1 MKVHKISFFLILI
14 ILISKTNQKEL
25 NTFSNYDIIF
35 QTNINVHF
43 IVDFD
48 NKKVDGEVTI
58 SFKALEDGEVIIL
71 DTKSLIIKSIK
82 DNTGNELDFKLDN
95 YYRLESH
102 GVPLKI
108 YKEYSKDDTFDI
120 TIEYSTTKDCMA
132 IDWLEPE
139 QTSGGKYPFMYSQCQ
154 SILCREMLPIQDTPA
169 IKMPVQISITVPE
182 ELIGL
187 AAGLFVEEINNGNNK
202 TFIYALD
209 IPIPSYLI
217 AIAAGDIGSQ
227 NVSERC
233 TIYAE
238 KTVVEKAAWEFS
250 DTEKFLKIAE
260 NYIGEYVWE
269 QYNIL
274 VLPPSFPFGGMENPT
289 LTFLTPS
296 LIAGDKSL
304 VSVVAHEIS
313 HSWTGNLVTN
323 ENWPDFWLNEGFTMF
338 IERKILSSHKDKDM
352 AKLDAMVG
360 LSNLKADIIAF
371 GESKSFSSLEPN
383 LLGRN
388 PDDAFNKVPYEKGF
402 NLLYYL
408 ENKVN
413 NDDIFQ
419 KFMRSYIDKFKK
431 GVVKYMDFRTFF
443 ETFIKNNVKDW
454 EKILNDID
462 WDTWVFAPGFPPVEN
477 DFSNKYADEVDQ
489 AVKDFYENKLSD
501 DFVKKFKDWFT
512 LLKQNF
518 LNKIKE
524 SDIELSE
531 TQLDFLNEKLELIQG
546 KNNVEVSCSY
556 YLTVLYHGTLSTKFE
571 ESLVDFLGKH
581 GRINYIR
588 PLFSALARRNKELAI
603 KTLDKYR
610 NFYHS
615 IIIKYIEIDLLLY
628 F

>member
-14 ILISKTNQKEL
+14 IFISKTNQKEL

-260 NYIGEYVWE
+260 NYIGEYVWG

-489 AVKDFYENKLSD
+489 AVKDFYENKLGD
-501 DFVKKFKDWFT
+501 DFVKRFKDWFT

-524 SDIELSE
+524 SDIALSE
-531 TQLDFLNEKLELIQG
+531 TQLEFLNEKLELIQG
-546 KNNVEVSCSY
+546 KYNVEVSCSY

-615 IIIKYIEIDLLLY
+615 IIIKYIEIDLKSL
-628 F
+628 

>member
-14 ILISKTNQKEL
+14 IFISKTNQKEL

-48 NKKVDGEVTI
+48 NKKVDGKVTI

-71 DTKSLIIKSIK
+71 DTKSLIIKSVK

-489 AVKDFYENKLSD
+489 AVKDFYENKLGD
-501 DFVKKFKDWFT
+501 DFVKRFKDWFT

-531 TQLDFLNEKLELIQG
+531 TQLEYLNEKLELIQG
-546 KNNVEVSCSY
+546 KYNVEVSCSY

-615 IIIKYIEIDLLLY
+615 IIIKYIEIDLKSL
-628 F
+628 

>member
-14 ILISKTNQKEL
+14 IFISNTNQKEL
-25 NTFSNYDIIF
+25 NTFSNYDIIS

-71 DTKSLIIKSIK
+71 DTKSLIIKTIK

-169 IKMPVQISITVPE
+169 VKMPVQISITVPE

-260 NYIGEYVWE
+260 NYIGEYVWG

-489 AVKDFYENKLSD
+489 AVKDFYENKLGD

-524 SDIELSE
+524 SDIALSE
-531 TQLDFLNEKLELIQG
+531 TQLEFLNEKLELIQG
-546 KNNVEVSCSY
+546 KYNVEVSCSY
-556 YLTVLYHGTLSTKFE
+556 YLTVLYH
-571 ESLVDFLGKH
+571 
-581 GRINYIR
+581 
-588 PLFSALARRNKELAI
+588 
-603 KTLDKYR
+603 
-610 NFYHS
+610 
-615 IIIKYIEIDLLLY
+615 
-628 F
+628 

>member
-14 ILISKTNQKEL
+14 ILISNTNQKEL

-71 DTKSLIIKSIK
+71 DTKSLIIKSVK

-260 NYIGEYVWE
+260 NYIGEYVWG

-338 IERKILSSHKDKDM
+338 IERKILASHKDKDM

-489 AVKDFYENKLSD
+489 AVKDFYENKLGD
-501 DFVKKFKDWFT
+501 DFVKRFKDWFT

-531 TQLDFLNEKLELIQG
+531 TQLEFLNEKLELIQG
-546 KNNVEVSCSY
+546 KYNVEVSCSY

-615 IIIKYIEIDLLLY
+615 IIIKYIEIDLKSL
-628 F
+628 

>member
-1 MKVHKISFFLILI
+1 
-14 ILISKTNQKEL
+14 
-25 NTFSNYDIIF
+25 
-35 QTNINVHF
+35 VHF

-108 YKEYSKDDTFDI
+108 YKDYSKDDTFDI

-489 AVKDFYENKLSD
+489 AVKDFYENKLGD
-501 DFVKKFKDWFT
+501 DFVKTFKDWFT

-524 SDIELSE
+524 SDIKLSE
-531 TQLDFLNEKLELIQG
+531 TQLEFLNEKLELIQG
-546 KNNVEVSCSY
+546 KYNVEVSCSY
-556 YLTVLYHGTLSTKFE
+556 YLTVLYHGTLRTKFE

-615 IIIKYIEIDLLLY
+615 IIIKYIEIDLKSL
-628 F
+628 

>member
-1 MKVHKISFFLILI
+1 MNVHKILFFLISI
-14 ILISKTNQKEL
+14 ILISISNQKEL

-58 SFKALEDGEVIIL
+58 SFKALDDGEVIIL
-71 DTKSLIIKSIK
+71 DTKSLIIKNVK
-82 DNTGNELDFKLDN
+82 DSTGNALDFKLDN

-169 IKMPVQISITVPE
+169 VKMPVTISITVPE

-187 AAGLFVEEINNGNNK
+187 AAGLFVEEMSNGNNK
-202 TFIYALD
+202 TFTYALD

-238 KTVVEKAAWEFS
+238 KNVVEKAAWEFS

-260 NYIGEYVWE
+260 NYIGEYIWG

-338 IERKILSSHKDKDM
+338 IERKILANHKDKDM

-371 GESKSFSSLEPN
+371 GESKSFSSLQPN

-413 NDDIFQ
+413 NEELFQ
-419 KFMRSYIDKFKK
+419 KFLRSYIDKFKR

-443 ETFIKNNVKDW
+443 EDFIKNNVQDW
-454 EKILNDID
+454 EKILNDIE
-462 WDTWVFAPGFPPVEN
+462 WDKWVFAPGFPPVEN
-477 DFSNKYADEVDQ
+477 DFSNKYADEVNK
-489 AVKDFYENKLSD
+489 AVKDFYDDKLGD
-501 DFVKKFKDWFT
+501 DFVKTFKDWFT

-524 SDIELSE
+524 TDIELSF
-531 TQLDFLNEKLELIQG
+531 TQLNYLNEKLELIQG
-546 KNNVEVSCSY
+546 KYNVEVSCSY
-556 YLTVLYHGTLSTKFE
+556 YLTVLYHGALSTKFE
-571 ESLVDFLGKH
+571 DSLVDFLGKH

-615 IIIKYIEIDLLLY
+615 IIIKYIEIDLKSL
-628 F
+628 

>member
-14 ILISKTNQKEL
+14 IFISNTNQKEL
-25 NTFSNYDIIF
+25 NTFSNYDIIS

-169 IKMPVQISITVPE
+169 VKMPVQISITVPE

-260 NYIGEYVWE
+260 NYIGEYVWG

-413 NDDIFQ
+413 SDEIFQ

-489 AVKDFYENKLSD
+489 AVKDFYENKLGD

-531 TQLDFLNEKLELIQG
+531 TQLEFLNEKLELIQG
-546 KNNVEVSCSY
+546 KYNVEVSCSY

-615 IIIKYIEIDLLLY
+615 IIIKYIEIDLKSL
-628 F
+628 

>member
-14 ILISKTNQKEL
+14 IFISKTNQKEL
-25 NTFSNYDIIF
+25 NTFSNYDIIS

-169 IKMPVQISITVPE
+169 VKMPVQISITVPE

-360 LSNLKADIIAF
+360 LSDLKADIIAF

-413 NDDIFQ
+413 SDDIFQ

-489 AVKDFYENKLSD
+489 AVKDFYENKLGD
-501 DFVKKFKDWFT
+501 DFVKTFKDWFT

-531 TQLDFLNEKLELIQG
+531 TQLEFLNEKLELIQG
-546 KNNVEVSCSY
+546 KYNVEVSCSY

-615 IIIKYIEIDLLLY
+615 IIIKYIEIDLKSL
-628 F
+628 

>member
-25 NTFSNYDIIF
+25 NTFSNYDIIS

-260 NYIGEYVWE
+260 NYIGEYVWG

-360 LSNLKADIIAF
+360 LSDLKADIIAF

-413 NDDIFQ
+413 SDEIFQ

-489 AVKDFYENKLSD
+489 AVKDFYENKLGD
-501 DFVKKFKDWFT
+501 DFVKRFKDWFT

-531 TQLDFLNEKLELIQG
+531 TQLEFLNEKLELIQG
-546 KNNVEVSCSY
+546 KYNVEVSCSY

-615 IIIKYIEIDLLLY
+615 IIIKYIEIDLKSL
-628 F
+628 

>member
-260 NYIGEYVWE
+260 NYIGEYVWG

-501 DFVKKFKDWFT
+501 DFVKTFKDWFT

-531 TQLDFLNEKLELIQG
+531 TQLEFLNEKLELIQG
-546 KNNVEVSCSY
+546 KYNVEVSCSY

-615 IIIKYIEIDLLLY
+615 IIIKYIEIDLKSL
-628 F
+628 

>member
-25 NTFSNYDIIF
+25 NTFSNYDIIS

-169 IKMPVQISITVPE
+169 VKMPVQISITVPE

-260 NYIGEYVWE
+260 NYIGEYVWG

-489 AVKDFYENKLSD
+489 AVKDFYENKLGD

-531 TQLDFLNEKLELIQG
+531 NQLEFLNEKLELIQG
-546 KNNVEVSCSY
+546 KYNVEVSCSY

-615 IIIKYIEIDLLLY
+615 IIIKYIEIDLKSL
-628 F
+628 

>member
-14 ILISKTNQKEL
+14 IFISNTNQKEL
-25 NTFSNYDIIF
+25 NTFSNYDIIS

-169 IKMPVQISITVPE
+169 VKMPVQISITVPE

-202 TFIYALD
+202 TFTYALD

-360 LSNLKADIIAF
+360 LSDLKADIIAF

-489 AVKDFYENKLSD
+489 AVKDFYENKLGD

-531 TQLDFLNEKLELIQG
+531 TQLEFLNEKLELIQG
-546 KNNVEVSCSY
+546 KYNVEVSCSY

-615 IIIKYIEIDLLLY
+615 IIIKYIEIDLKSL
-628 F
+628 

>member
-14 ILISKTNQKEL
+14 IFISKTNQKEL
-25 NTFSNYDIIF
+25 NTFSNYDIIS

-58 SFKALEDGEVIIL
+58 SFKAIEDGEVIIL

-489 AVKDFYENKLSD
+489 AVKDFYENKLGD

-524 SDIELSE
+524 SDIALSE
-531 TQLDFLNEKLELIQG
+531 TQLEFLNEKLELIQG
-546 KNNVEVSCSY
+546 KYNVEVSCSY

-615 IIIKYIEIDLLLY
+615 IIIKYIEIDLKSL
-628 F
+628 

>member
-14 ILISKTNQKEL
+14 IFISKTNQKEL
-25 NTFSNYDIIF
+25 NTFSNYDIIS

-489 AVKDFYENKLSD
+489 AVKDFYENKLGD
-501 DFVKKFKDWFT
+501 DFVKTFKDWFT

-524 SDIELSE
+524 SDIKLSE
-531 TQLDFLNEKLELIQG
+531 TQLEFLNEKLELIQG
-546 KNNVEVSCSY
+546 KYNVEVSCSY

-615 IIIKYIEIDLLLY
+615 IIIKYIEIDLKSL
-628 F
+628 

>member
-14 ILISKTNQKEL
+14 IFISKTNQKEL

-169 IKMPVQISITVPE
+169 VKMPVQISITVPE

-260 NYIGEYVWE
+260 NYIGEYVWG

-413 NDDIFQ
+413 NDEIFQ

-489 AVKDFYENKLSD
+489 AVKDFYENKLGD

-531 TQLDFLNEKLELIQG
+531 TQLEYLNEKLELIQG
-546 KNNVEVSCSY
+546 KYNVEVSCSY

-615 IIIKYIEIDLLLY
+615 IIIKYIEIDLKSL
-628 F
+628 

>member
-14 ILISKTNQKEL
+14 ILISNTNQKEL
-25 NTFSNYDIIF
+25 NTFSNYDIIS

-169 IKMPVQISITVPE
+169 VKMPVQISITVPE

-260 NYIGEYVWE
+260 NYIGEYVWG

-489 AVKDFYENKLSD
+489 AVKDFYENKLGD
-501 DFVKKFKDWFT
+501 DFVKTFKDWFT

-524 SDIELSE
+524 SDIALSE
-531 TQLDFLNEKLELIQG
+531 TQLEFLNEKLELIQG
-546 KNNVEVSCSY
+546 KYNVEVSCSY

-615 IIIKYIEIDLLLY
+615 IIIKYIEIDLKSL
-628 F
+628 

>member
-14 ILISKTNQKEL
+14 ILISNTNQKEL
-25 NTFSNYDIIF
+25 NTFSNYDIIS

-360 LSNLKADIIAF
+360 LSDLKADIIAF

-501 DFVKKFKDWFT
+501 DFVKTFKDWFT

-531 TQLDFLNEKLELIQG
+531 TQLEFLNEKLELIQG
-546 KNNVEVSCSY
+546 KYNVEVSCSY
-556 YLTVLYHGTLSTKFE
+556 YLTVLYHGTLSKKFE
-571 ESLVDFLGKH
+571 DSLVDFLGKH

-615 IIIKYIEIDLLLY
+615 IIIKYIEIDLKSL
-628 F
+628 

>member
-25 NTFSNYDIIF
+25 NTFSNYDIIS

-360 LSNLKADIIAF
+360 LSDLKADIIAF

-413 NDDIFQ
+413 SDEIFQ

-489 AVKDFYENKLSD
+489 AVKDFYENKLGD

-531 TQLDFLNEKLELIQG
+531 TQLEYLNEKLELIQG
-546 KNNVEVSCSY
+546 KYNVEVSCSY

-615 IIIKYIEIDLLLY
+615 IIIKYIEIDLKSL
-628 F
+628 

>member
-71 DTKSLIIKSIK
+71 DTKSLIIKSVK

-489 AVKDFYENKLSD
+489 AVKDFYENKLGD

-531 TQLDFLNEKLELIQG
+531 TQLEFLNEKLELIQG
-546 KNNVEVSCSY
+546 KYNVEVSCSY

-615 IIIKYIEIDLLLY
+615 IIIKYIEIDLKSL
-628 F
+628 

>member
-14 ILISKTNQKEL
+14 IFISKTNQKEL
-25 NTFSNYDIIF
+25 NTFSNYDIIS

-108 YKEYSKDDTFDI
+108 YKEYSKDDAFDI

-489 AVKDFYENKLSD
+489 AVKDFYENKLGD

-531 TQLDFLNEKLELIQG
+531 TQLEFLNEKLELIQG
-546 KNNVEVSCSY
+546 KYNVEVSCSY

-615 IIIKYIEIDLLLY
+615 IIIKYIEIDLKSL
-628 F
+628 

>member
-14 ILISKTNQKEL
+14 IFISKTNQKEL
-25 NTFSNYDIIF
+25 NTFSNYDIIS

-169 IKMPVQISITVPE
+169 VKMPVQISITVPE

-260 NYIGEYVWE
+260 NYIGEYVWG

-489 AVKDFYENKLSD
+489 AVKDFYENKLGD

-524 SDIELSE
+524 SDIALSE
-531 TQLDFLNEKLELIQG
+531 TQLEFLNEKLELIQG
-546 KNNVEVSCSY
+546 KYNVEVSCSY

-615 IIIKYIEIDLLLY
+615 IIIKYIEIDLKSL
-628 F
+628 

>member
-14 ILISKTNQKEL
+14 IFISNTNQKEL
-25 NTFSNYDIIF
+25 NTFSNYDIIS

-260 NYIGEYVWE
+260 NYIGEYVWG

-360 LSNLKADIIAF
+360 LSDLKADIIAF

-489 AVKDFYENKLSD
+489 AVKDFYENKLGD

-531 TQLDFLNEKLELIQG
+531 TQLEFLNEKLELIQG
-546 KNNVEVSCSY
+546 KYNVEVSCSY

-615 IIIKYIEIDLLLY
+615 IIIKYIEIDLKSL
-628 F
+628 

>member
-169 IKMPVQISITVPE
+169 VKMPVQISITVPE

-260 NYIGEYVWE
+260 NYIGEYVWG

-360 LSNLKADIIAF
+360 LSNLKADIISF

-531 TQLDFLNEKLELIQG
+531 TQLEFLNEKLELIQG
-546 KNNVEVSCSY
+546 KYNVEVSCSY

-615 IIIKYIEIDLLLY
+615 IIIKYIEIDLKSL
-628 F
+628 

>member
-25 NTFSNYDIIF
+25 NTFSNYDIIS

-260 NYIGEYVWE
+260 NYIGEYVWG

-360 LSNLKADIIAF
+360 LSDLKADIIAF

-489 AVKDFYENKLSD
+489 AVKDFYENKLGD

-531 TQLDFLNEKLELIQG
+531 TQLEFLNEKLELIQG
-546 KNNVEVSCSY
+546 KYNVEVSCSY

-615 IIIKYIEIDLLLY
+615 IIIKYIEIDLKSL
-628 F
+628 

>member
-14 ILISKTNQKEL
+14 IFISNTNQKEL
-25 NTFSNYDIIF
+25 NTFSNYDIIS

-489 AVKDFYENKLSD
+489 AVKDFYENKLGD

-531 TQLDFLNEKLELIQG
+531 TQLEFLNEKLELIQG
-546 KNNVEVSCSY
+546 KYNVEVSCSY

-615 IIIKYIEIDLLLY
+615 IIIKYIEIDLKSL
-628 F
+628 

>member
-14 ILISKTNQKEL
+14 IFISKTNQKEL

-48 NKKVDGEVTI
+48 NKKVDGKVTI

-71 DTKSLIIKSIK
+71 DTKSLIIKTIK

-169 IKMPVQISITVPE
+169 VKMPVQISITVPE

-260 NYIGEYVWE
+260 NYIGEYVWG

-489 AVKDFYENKLSD
+489 AVKDFYENKLGD

-531 TQLDFLNEKLELIQG
+531 TQLEFLNEKLELIQG
-546 KNNVEVSCSY
+546 KYNVEVSCSY

-615 IIIKYIEIDLLLY
+615 IIIKYIEIDLKSL
-628 F
+628 

>member
-14 ILISKTNQKEL
+14 IFISKTNQKEL
-25 NTFSNYDIIF
+25 NTFSNYDIIS

-43 IVDFD
+43 IVDFV

-169 IKMPVQISITVPE
+169 VKMPVQISITVPE

-489 AVKDFYENKLSD
+489 AVKDFYENKLGD
-501 DFVKKFKDWFT
+501 DFVKRFKDWFT

-531 TQLDFLNEKLELIQG
+531 TQLEFLNEKLELIQG
-546 KNNVEVSCSY
+546 KYNVEVSCSY

-615 IIIKYIEIDLLLY
+615 IIIKYIEIDLKSL
-628 F
+628 

>member
-169 IKMPVQISITVPE
+169 VKMPVQISITVPE

-260 NYIGEYVWE
+260 NYIGEYVWG

-360 LSNLKADIIAF
+360 LSDLKADIIAF

-489 AVKDFYENKLSD
+489 AVKDFYENKLGD

-531 TQLDFLNEKLELIQG
+531 TQLEFLNEKLELIQG
-546 KNNVEVSCSY
+546 KYNVEVSCSY

-615 IIIKYIEIDLLLY
+615 IIIKYIEIDLKSL
-628 F
+628 

>member
-1 MKVHKISFFLILI
+1 M
-14 ILISKTNQKEL
+14 
-25 NTFSNYDIIF
+25 
-35 QTNINVHF
+35 
-43 IVDFD
+43 
-48 NKKVDGEVTI
+48 
-58 SFKALEDGEVIIL
+58 
-71 DTKSLIIKSIK
+71 
-82 DNTGNELDFKLDN
+82 
-95 YYRLESH
+95 
-102 GVPLKI
+102 
-108 YKEYSKDDTFDI
+108 
-120 TIEYSTTKDCMA
+120 
-132 IDWLEPE
+132 
-139 QTSGGKYPFMYSQCQ
+139 
-154 SILCREMLPIQDTPA
+154 
-169 IKMPVQISITVPE
+169 
-182 ELIGL
+182 
-187 AAGLFVEEINNGNNK
+187 
-202 TFIYALD
+202 
-209 IPIPSYLI
+209 
-217 AIAAGDIGSQ
+217 
-227 NVSERC
+227 
-233 TIYAE
+233 
-238 KTVVEKAAWEFS
+238 VEKAAWEFS

-260 NYIGEYVWE
+260 NYIGEYVWG

-501 DFVKKFKDWFT
+501 DFVKTFKNWFT

-531 TQLDFLNEKLELIQG
+531 TQLEFLNEKLELIQG
-546 KNNVEVSCSY
+546 KYNVEVSCSY

-615 IIIKYIEIDLLLY
+615 IIIKYIEIDLKSL
-628 F
+628 

>member
-25 NTFSNYDIIF
+25 NTFSNYDIIS

-71 DTKSLIIKSIK
+71 DTKSLIIKTIK

-169 IKMPVQISITVPE
+169 VKMPVQISITVPE

-260 NYIGEYVWE
+260 NYIGEYVWG

-531 TQLDFLNEKLELIQG
+531 TQLEFLNEKLELIQG
-546 KNNVEVSCSY
+546 KYNVEVSCSY

-615 IIIKYIEIDLLLY
+615 IIIKYIEIDLKSL
-628 F
+628 

>member
-1 MKVHKISFFLILI
+1 MNVHKILFFLISI
-14 ILISKTNQKEL
+14 ILISISNQKEL

-58 SFKALEDGEVIIL
+58 SFKALDDGEVIIL
-71 DTKSLIIKSIK
+71 DTKSLIIKNVK
-82 DNTGNELDFKLDN
+82 DSTGNALDFKLDN

-169 IKMPVQISITVPE
+169 VKMPVTISITVPE

-187 AAGLFVEEINNGNNK
+187 AAGLFVEEMSNGNNK
-202 TFIYALD
+202 TFTYALD

-238 KTVVEKAAWEFS
+238 KNVVEKAAWEFS

-260 NYIGEYVWE
+260 NYIGEYVWG

-338 IERKILSSHKDKDM
+338 IERKILANHKDKDM

-371 GESKSFSSLEPN
+371 GESKSFSSLQPN

-413 NDDIFQ
+413 NEELFQ
-419 KFMRSYIDKFKK
+419 KFLRSYIDKFKR

-443 ETFIKNNVKDW
+443 EDFIKNNVQDW

-462 WDTWVFAPGFPPVEN
+462 WDKWVFAPGFPPVEN
-477 DFSNKYADEVDQ
+477 DFSNKYADEVNK
-489 AVKDFYENKLSD
+489 AVKDFYDDKLGD
-501 DFVKKFKDWFT
+501 DFVKTFKDWFT

-524 SDIELSE
+524 TDIELSD
-531 TQLDFLNEKLELIQG
+531 TQLNYLNEKLELIQG
-546 KNNVEVSCSY
+546 KYNVEVSCSY
-556 YLTVLYHGTLSTKFE
+556 YLTVLYHGALSTKFE
-571 ESLVDFLGKH
+571 DSLVDFLGKH

-588 PLFSALARRNKELAI
+588 PLFSALARRNKELTI

-615 IIIKYIEIDLLLY
+615 IIIKYIEIDLKSL
-628 F
+628 

>member
-1 MKVHKISFFLILI
+1 MNVHKISFFLILI
-14 ILISKTNQKEL
+14 IFISKTNQKEL
-25 NTFSNYDIIF
+25 NTFSNYDIIS

-71 DTKSLIIKSIK
+71 DTKSLIIKTIK

-260 NYIGEYVWE
+260 NYIGEYVWK

-443 ETFIKNNVKDW
+443 EAFIKNNVKDW

-489 AVKDFYENKLSD
+489 AVKDFYENKLGD

-531 TQLDFLNEKLELIQG
+531 TQLEFLNEKLELIQG
-546 KNNVEVSCSY
+546 KYNVEVSCSY

-615 IIIKYIEIDLLLY
+615 IIIKYIEIDLKSL
-628 F
+628 

>member
-14 ILISKTNQKEL
+14 IFISKTNQKEL
-25 NTFSNYDIIF
+25 NTFSNYDIIS

-169 IKMPVQISITVPE
+169 VKMPVQISITVPE

-260 NYIGEYVWE
+260 NYIGEYVWG

-360 LSNLKADIIAF
+360 LSDLKADIIAF

-489 AVKDFYENKLSD
+489 AVKDFYENKLGD

-531 TQLDFLNEKLELIQG
+531 TQLEFLNEKLELIQG
-546 KNNVEVSCSY
+546 KYNVEVSCSY

-615 IIIKYIEIDLLLY
+615 IIIKYIEIDLKSL
-628 F
+628 

>member
-14 ILISKTNQKEL
+14 IFISKTNQKEL
-25 NTFSNYDIIF
+25 NTFSNYDIIS

-71 DTKSLIIKSIK
+71 DTKSLIIKSVK

-169 IKMPVQISITVPE
+169 VKMPVQISITVPE

-260 NYIGEYVWE
+260 NYIGEYVWG

-489 AVKDFYENKLSD
+489 AVKDFYENKLGD

-524 SDIELSE
+524 SDIALSE
-531 TQLDFLNEKLELIQG
+531 TQLEFLNEKLELIQG
-546 KNNVEVSCSY
+546 KYNVEVSCSY

-615 IIIKYIEIDLLLY
+615 IIIKYIEIDLKSL
-628 F
+628 

>member
-14 ILISKTNQKEL
+14 ILISKTNQKEI

-71 DTKSLIIKSIK
+71 DTKSLIIKTIK

-108 YKEYSKDDTFDI
+108 YKEYSKDDAFDI

-260 NYIGEYVWE
+260 NYIGEYVWG

-489 AVKDFYENKLSD
+489 AVKDFYENKLGD

-524 SDIELSE
+524 SDIALSE
-531 TQLDFLNEKLELIQG
+531 TQLEFLNEKLELIQG
-546 KNNVEVSCSY
+546 KYNVEVSCSY

-615 IIIKYIEIDLLLY
+615 IIIKYIEIDLKSL
-628 F
+628 

>member
-102 GVPLKI
+102 GIPLKI

-260 NYIGEYVWE
+260 NYIGEYVWK

-360 LSNLKADIIAF
+360 LSDLKADIIAF

-489 AVKDFYENKLSD
+489 AVKDFYENKLGD

-524 SDIELSE
+524 SNIELSE
-531 TQLDFLNEKLELIQG
+531 KQLEFLNEKLELIQG
-546 KNNVEVSCSY
+546 KYNVEVSCSY

-615 IIIKYIEIDLLLY
+615 IIIKYIEIDLKSL
-628 F
+628 

>member
-1 MKVHKISFFLILI
+1 MKVHGISFFLILI
-14 ILISKTNQKEL
+14 IFISKTNQKEL
-25 NTFSNYDIIF
+25 NTFSNYDIIS

-71 DTKSLIIKSIK
+71 DTKSLIIKSVK
-82 DNTGNELDFKLDN
+82 DNTGNELVFKLDN

-108 YKEYSKDDTFDI
+108 YKEYSKDDAFDI

-360 LSNLKADIIAF
+360 LSDLKADIIAF

-531 TQLDFLNEKLELIQG
+531 TQLEFLNEKLELIQG
-546 KNNVEVSCSY
+546 KYNVEVSCSY

-615 IIIKYIEIDLLLY
+615 IIIKYIEIDLKSL
-628 F
+628 

>member
-25 NTFSNYDIIF
+25 NTFSNYDIIS

-169 IKMPVQISITVPE
+169 VKMPVQISITVPE

-202 TFIYALD
+202 TFTYALD

-360 LSNLKADIIAF
+360 LSDLKADIIAF

-524 SDIELSE
+524 SDIALSE
-531 TQLDFLNEKLELIQG
+531 TQLEFLNEKLELIQG
-546 KNNVEVSCSY
+546 KYNVEVSCSY

-615 IIIKYIEIDLLLY
+615 IIIKYIEIDLKSL
-628 F
+628 

>member
-1 MKVHKISFFLILI
+1 MKVHGISFFLILI
-14 ILISKTNQKEL
+14 IFISKTNQKEL
-25 NTFSNYDIIF
+25 NTFSNYDIIS

-169 IKMPVQISITVPE
+169 VKMPVQISITVPE

-260 NYIGEYVWE
+260 NYIGEYVWG

-501 DFVKKFKDWFT
+501 DFVKTFKDWFT

-531 TQLDFLNEKLELIQG
+531 TQLEFLNEKLELIQG
-546 KNNVEVSCSY
+546 KYNVEVSCSY

-615 IIIKYIEIDLLLY
+615 IIIKYIEIDLKSL
-628 F
+628 